1 VELRRGSQHLLATA
15 LGAALVESAVTWL
28 RSGRLGGNV
37 VVRCDRGHLFT
48 TLWIPA
54 VSVKSLRLIAWRFQY
69 CPVGRHWTLV
79 RPVNEDDL
87 SRRQRQ
93 AAQQR
98 HDIWLP

>member
-15 LGAALVESAVTWL
+15 LGAALVESAATWL

-87 SRRQRQ
+87 GRRQRQ